1 MIIARIVV
9 YLPENPISYRMNNPF
24 VTNGYVSAEYFCDRE
39 KETDKIVS
47 LLTNENNVA
56 LISPRRLGKTD
67 LLRHCF
73 QQPAVKEHYH
83 TFIIDIYATS
93 SVRDFVNVFGKA
105 ILDELRPKGRT
116 VWSGFLSRLA
126 SLRSEIS
133 FDINGLPTWGI
144 GLGSITNPSTTLDE
158 IFSYLNQAD
167 KPCLVAID
175 EFQQITR
182 YADDTNI
189 EAALRTHIQRCPNAH
204 FVFSG
209 SHRHLMGAM
218 FTSPARPFYQ
228 SVTLVNLAPIS
239 LEKYTEFCCA
249 HFTRQGKRL
258 LPEVVCDLYGRFE
271 GITSYMQKVM
281 NILFSLTP
289 QGGECRPAMIDSAI
303 DDLLNFSSDTYEAL
317 LYQMPE
323 KQRAVFM
330 AIAAEGKA
338 ESISGGAFV
347 RKYHLTSPSSVA
359 SAVKGL
365 LEKDF
370 VTADRGV
377 YQVYDR
383 FFLLWLQK
391 NRLS

>member
-1 MIIARIVV
+1 
-9 YLPENPISYRMNNPF
+9 MNNPF
-24 VTNGYVSAEYFCDRE
+24 VTNGYVAPEYFCDRE
-39 KETDKIVS
+39 KETQTIVS

-73 QQPAVKEHYH
+73 QQREIRDKYH

-116 VWSGFLSRLA
+116 VWNGFLNILS
-126 SLRSEIS
+126 SLRSEIA
-133 FDINGLPTWGI
+133 FDANGQPTWSI
-144 GLGSITNPSTTLDE
+144 GLGAITNPSTTLDE
-158 IFSYLNQAD
+158 IFAYLNNAD
-167 KPCLVAID
+167 RPCLIAID
-175 EFQQITR
+175 EFQQITK
-182 YADDTNI
+182 YTDDTNI

-228 SVTLVNLAPIS
+228 SVTLINLAPIS
-239 LEKYTEFCCA
+239 LPKYMEFCQR
-249 HFTRQGKRL
+249 HFALAGKHVSGD
-258 LPEVVCDLYGRFE
+258 VVEDLYDRFN

-281 NILFSLTP
+281 NLLFSMTP
-289 QGGECRPAMIDSAI
+289 SGETCSRGSIDTAI
-303 DDLLNFSSDTYEAL
+303 ADLLNFSSDTYEAL

-323 KQRAVFM
+323 KQRTVFM
-330 AIAAEGKA
+330 AIASEGEA
-338 ESISGGAFV
+338 RAVSGGEFV
-347 RKYHLTSPSSVA
+347 KRHRLASASSVM

-370 VTADRGV
+370 VTLDKGV

-383 FFLLWLQK
+383 FFLIWLQRNK
-391 NRLS
+391 LTMNK